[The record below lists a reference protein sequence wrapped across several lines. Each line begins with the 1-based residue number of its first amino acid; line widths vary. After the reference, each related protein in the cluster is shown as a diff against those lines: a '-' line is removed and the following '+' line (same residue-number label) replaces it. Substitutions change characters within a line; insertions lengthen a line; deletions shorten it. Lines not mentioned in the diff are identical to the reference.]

1 MRARTRGVVLGAALT
16 ALAAAE
22 TAFGRR
28 SRRNFIGFPSVE
40 PTEEAPPNLPLV
52 SVVVPARNEARNI
65 VCIIESLLA
74 QNYQPREV
82 IVVDDASTDSTG
94 DIARRDP
101 VTVVD
106 CDGPPPGWT
115 GKNYACHA
123 GQQSASGEW
132 LLFTDA
138 DTYHLPDALTSVI
151 AYALR
156 NELDAISVAPFIE
169 CGSFWE
175 RLLLPSVHLQFMVG
189 MPSQRINDPTDPAG
203 AAFGHYI
210 LIRRREYDRIGGHCA
225 VKTSITEDQ
234 DLGLLMK
241 EMKVNYHFTTG
252 YRILR
257 SRMYRGLAEIV
268 NGFSKNVPQFVVKAK
283 VDGLA
288 AILSVCV
295 YGLYLPLALLAIARP
310 RRPTALAAL
319 AAYAAGVRQTHFHL
333 KTLKVGAPYGLLN
346 PVGSAVNCVILSRAV
361 YKGLVVGQVE
371 WKGRTYG
378 SEQSRVEQ
386 IAASD
391 QVSPD
396 RIVRGPTRTVAA
408 SR

>member
-1 MRARTRGVVLGAALT
+1 LGAALT
-16 ALAAAE
+16 AFAAAE

-28 SRRNFIGFPSVE
+28 SRCNFIGFPSVE
-40 PTEEAPPNLPLV
+40 PTEEEPPDRPLV

-65 VCIIESLLA
+65 VRIVESLLA
-74 QNYQPREV
+74 QSYETREV
-82 IVVDDASTDSTG
+82 IVVDDASTDGTG
-94 DIARRDP
+94 DIARRYP

-115 GKNYACHA
+115 GKTYACHA
-123 GQQSASGEW
+123 GQQHASGEW

-138 DTYHLPDALTSVI
+138 DTYHLPDALRSVI

-175 RLLLPSVHLQFMVG
+175 RLLLPSIHLHFMLG
-189 MPSQRINDPTDPAG
+189 MPSHRINDPADPAG

-210 LIRRREYDRIGGHCA
+210 LIRRGEYDRIGGHCS

-241 EMKVNYHFTTG
+241 TMHVNYQFTTG

-268 NGFSKNVPQFVVKAK
+268 NGFSKNVPQFLVKAK
-283 VDGLA
+283 VNGLA
-288 AILSVCV
+288 AILCVSV
-295 YGLYLPLALLAIARP
+295 YGLYPPLALLAIARP
-310 RRPTALAAL
+310 RRATVFAAL
-319 AAYAAGVRQTHFHL
+319 AAYAAGARQTHFHL
-333 KTLKVGAPYGLLN
+333 KMLKVGAPYGLLS
-346 PVGSAVNCVILSRAV
+346 PVGSAVNWFILSRAL

-391 QVSPD
+391 QVSSD
-396 RIVRGPTRTVAA
+396 RIASVPTHTVAD
-408 SR
+408 SS